1 MREQAKKLSIHNY
14 IRGSRWARGS
24 FFICYLLDRRRY
36 WCIPFFQ
43 SSLNK
48 FKSIMDQMCCL
59 GATCLAQCIVWMF
72 EEVLK
77 QTIIW
82 GSSVH
87 INKKKQTEFGVLGY
101 QYPSNRPM
109 YIHYFPSVIILCV
122 KVMTLWDLTCDL
134 RSDYKQWITIWV
146 NPLIRYDFWFMMLGM
161 KNGFEEAVTLF
172 IFLAKRISYV
182 FRNYMGQ

>member
-1 MREQAKKLSIHNY
+1 MQVLWLLMNELYFFKSLQGQINFKVPYKHLQWESRQRNYQFTSISEVLGERE
-14 IRGSRWARGS
+14 
-24 FFICYLLDRRRY
+24 DRRRY

-87 INKKKQTEFGVLGY
+87 INKKAGWVWSFRISISFKRTYVHSIFSISDYIMCPSNDSLGY
-101 QYPSNRPM
+101 N
-109 YIHYFPSVIILCV
+109 
-122 KVMTLWDLTCDL
+122 LWPEKWL
-134 RSDYKQWITIWV
+134 
-146 NPLIRYDFWFMMLGM
+146 
-161 KNGFEEAVTLF
+161 
-172 IFLAKRISYV
+172 
-182 FRNYMGQ
+182 

>member
-1 MREQAKKLSIHNY
+1 MREQEKKLSIHNY
-14 IRGSRWARGS
+14 IKGSRWARGS

-87 INKKKQTEFGVLGY
+87 LNKKAGWAWSSRISISFKQTYVHSIF
-101 QYPSNRPM
+101 S
-109 YIHYFPSVIILCV
+109 I
-122 KVMTLWDLTCDL
+122 
-134 RSDYKQWITIWV
+134 SDYIMCRS
-146 NPLIRYDFWFMMLGM
+146 NESLGFNLWPE
-161 KNGFEEAVTLF
+161 KWL
-172 IFLAKRISYV
+172 
-182 FRNYMGQ
+182 